1 MHPSHILEGICF
13 YSALWLFGVKYYETA
28 YDVELILSVDALKSS
43 VSSKSSDTTKNRSR
57 SKKRKMLFNIV
68 RWSVFAIICLSVVAE
83 GLSTYRKESV
93 YVNIKIISYCIL
105 TLVVI
110 GIIVVMFLALAKFIW
125 IVSQQ

>member
-1 MHPSHILEGICF
+1 M
-13 YSALWLFGVKYYETA
+13 
-28 YDVELILSVDALKSS
+28 ELILSVDALKSS
-43 VSSKSSDTTKNRSR
+43 VSSKSSDTAKGR

-83 GLSTYRKESV
+83 GLSTYRNESV
-93 YVNIKIISYCIL
+93 YILIKIISYCIL

-110 GIIVVMFLALAKFIW
+110 GIIVVMFLALTKFIW

>member
-1 MHPSHILEGICF
+1 
-13 YSALWLFGVKYYETA
+13 
-28 YDVELILSVDALKSS
+28 
-43 VSSKSSDTTKNRSR
+43 
-57 SKKRKMLFNIV
+57 MLFNIV